1 LYSYYC
7 FLSHIET
14 IDRVNIYG
22 LMFFM
27 FVWHICIYT
36 PIAHI
41 TWNNYGFFKTN
52 HIEDFSGG
60 LVVHMTA
67 GITAAVA
74 HLFLNWIKVAPAPEK
89 TGPTEPEN
97 LVFSAA
103 MVWFLWFGINAGKA
117 YAANEV
123 ATQSVVNSIA
133 GVTTSILVNYFID
146 GLFGYAVTDVGIVNA
161 VLLGLVSTTP
171 SSGYVTVGGS
181 MVISVITVLAVRV
194 LSRLV
199 FKETSETYSIA
210 TMHGVG
216 GSVAFLFTAL
226 VSYQNVNP
234 GTKAYLQAL
243 NGQTFGMATPIRHH
257 TAAVLAMWVC
267 LFCTLLLA
275 LAVCNL
281 IVPLSKDRQSAKGK
295 YAPTPLGPFGGS
307 NQLEQPAMEVE
318 QPVETETA

>member
-1 LYSYYC
+1 L
-7 FLSHIET
+7 LSHFKT
-14 IDRVNIYG
+14 TDRVNIYG

-123 ATQSVVNSIA
+123 ATQSIVNSIA

-181 MVISVITVLAVRV
+181 MVISVITVMAVRV

-267 LFCTLLLA
+267 LFCTLILA

-281 IVPLSKDRQSAKGK
+281 IVPLSKDRQSVKGK

-307 NQLEQPAMEVE
+307 NQLEQPAME